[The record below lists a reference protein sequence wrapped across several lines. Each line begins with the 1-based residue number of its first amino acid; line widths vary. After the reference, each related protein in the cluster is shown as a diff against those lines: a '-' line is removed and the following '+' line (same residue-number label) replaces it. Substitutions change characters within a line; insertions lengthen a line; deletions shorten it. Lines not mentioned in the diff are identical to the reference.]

1 MKMSKTVAFQIANIY
16 SALSRVMTSGEN
28 SKLVVQCMAW
38 LEALNGATIT
48 EDEDAEGN
56 GDE

>member
-1 MKMSKTVAFQIANIY
+1 MSKTVAFQIANIY